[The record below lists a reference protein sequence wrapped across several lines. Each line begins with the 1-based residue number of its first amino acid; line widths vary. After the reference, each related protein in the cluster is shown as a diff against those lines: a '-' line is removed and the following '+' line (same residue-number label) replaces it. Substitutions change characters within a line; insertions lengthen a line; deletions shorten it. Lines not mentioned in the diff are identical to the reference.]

1 MVTRIG
7 HIALHVAD
15 LDAAVD
21 FQEQVIGMVE
31 TERTA
36 SASYLTCNERHHEL
50 ILIEDRSN
58 RGYEYLALEVTDP
71 GVLDGAAKRLEA
83 AGGTMLGRVD
93 DGGPGID
100 RALKVRSPGGHVY
113 KLFCG
118 METGQAPPPGDRPVK
133 FEHLS
138 CKVTNHRAEE
148 RFLTEGLG
156 FAFSDRMGF
165 LASWW
170 HCDEDHHGIAL
181 TLAPRAELSH
191 YAYQWD
197 GFAALGRVADR
208 LKAAR
213 GRKCIWGPSRHGPG
227 NNHFLYLHDEDGA
240 MIECCSELA
249 QIQADDYQPKN
260 WSMRPGTI
268 NQWGGPPPPRFLLTG
283 FPIADPTPGRP
294 ATQPAGSPAP
304 SPHPDLSRRRRR
316 ARRSGRRARAVRST
330 A

>member
-21 FQEQVIGMVE
+21 FQQQVIGMVE
-31 TERTA
+31 TERSGGA
-36 SASYLTCNERHHEL
+36 AYLACNDCHHEL
-50 ILIEDRSN
+50 ILIEDAAN
-58 RGYEYLALEVTDP
+58 RGYEHLALEVADAS
-71 GVLDGAAKRLEA
+71 VLEGAAKRLTA
-83 AGGTMLGRVD
+83 AGGTMLGEIY
-93 DGGPGID
+93 DGEPGID
-100 RALKVRSPGGHVY
+100 RALKVQSPGGHVY

-118 METGQAPPPGDRPVK
+118 METVDVALPDDRPTH

-138 CKVTNHRAEE
+138 CKVRNHRAEE
-148 RFLTEGLG
+148 RFLTNGLG
-156 FAFSDRMGF
+156 FRFSDRMGF

-181 TLAPRAELSH
+181 TLAPRCELSH
-191 YAYQWD
+191 YAYAWHD
-197 GFAALGRVADR
+197 LNALGRVADR

-227 NNHFLYLHDEDGA
+227 NNQFLYFHDEDGA
-240 MIECCSELA
+240 MIECCAELA
-249 QIQADDYQPKN
+249 QMQRDGYQPKT

-283 FPIADPTPGRP
+283 FPIAAPQPGRP
-294 ATQPAGSPAP
+294 AWAMRPGRSPA
-304 SPHPDLSRRRRR
+304 
-316 ARRSGRRARAVRST
+316 T
-330 A
+330 AA

>member
-21 FQEQVIGMVE
+21 FQRQVIGMVE
-31 TERTA
+31 TERGA
-36 SASYLTCNERHHEL
+36 GASYLTCNDRHHEL
-50 ILIEDRSN
+50 ILLEHPS
-58 RGYEYLALEVTDP
+58 RGYEHLALEVADP
-71 GVLDGAAKRLEA
+71 TVLETAAARLTA
-83 AGGTMLGRVD
+83 AGGTMLGGIY
-93 DGGPGID
+93 DGEPGID

-118 METGQAPPPGDRPVK
+118 TETVERPAPGDRPVK
-133 FEHLS
+133 FEHIS
-138 CKVTNHRAEE
+138 CRVANHRAEE
-148 RFLTEGLG
+148 RCLTDGLG
-156 FAFSDRMGF
+156 FRFSDRMGF

-170 HCDEDHHGIAL
+170 NCDDDHHGIAL
-181 TLAPRAELSH
+181 TLAPRSELSH
-191 YAYQWD
+191 YAYHWA
-197 GFAALGRVADR
+197 GFAQLGRVADR

-249 QIQADDYQPKN
+249 RMRADRYQPRN
-260 WSMRPGTI
+260 WSMRPATI

-283 FPIADPTPGRP
+283 FPIAAPQPGRP
-294 ATQPAGSPAP
+294 GWAMRPDRTLSAT
-304 SPHPDLSRRRRR
+304 
-316 ARRSGRRARAVRST
+316 T